1 MGAMAWI
8 VADPPPLL
16 DVTPTA
22 WERPLPACLLAA
34 WLTQA
39 AGAEAVVSPRRRL
52 GLVAVEDLLHK
63 LLHRA
68 ARAAVPIAARPL
80 DAVDCGER
88 GGRGGGAVR
97 GHLCL
102 GEVLGGMGPEPSRST
117 APFLLA
123 G

>member
-1 MGAMAWI
+1 MGAVAWL
-8 VADPPPLL
+8 VADSPPLL
-16 DVTPTA
+16 DITPTA
-22 WERPLPACLLAA
+22 WERPSPTCPLVA

-63 LLHRA
+63 LLHRE

-80 DAVDCGER
+80 DAVDGGER
-88 GGRGGGAVR
+88 GGRGGEVR

-102 GEVLGGMGPEPSRST
+102 GEVMGRMGPEPSRSV
-117 APFLLA
+117 ALFLLA